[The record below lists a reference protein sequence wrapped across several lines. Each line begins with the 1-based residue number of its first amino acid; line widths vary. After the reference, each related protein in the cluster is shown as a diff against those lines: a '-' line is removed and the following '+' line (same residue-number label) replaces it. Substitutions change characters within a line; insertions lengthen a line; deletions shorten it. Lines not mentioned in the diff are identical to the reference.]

1 MLKNKLIVKKIRNIV
16 IFIMAIA
23 ILIGTYT
30 YVRRSRAENIIQVE
44 LEISDKSET
53 LELQKITVDATET
66 QDGNYLLDL
75 PTAVNGNIVTKYYT
89 TDGAEVVM
97 NDENA
102 DKTLTL
108 TQTEVDD
115 LKVQLQ
121 TDYDKK
127 EIETEDGQIITLY
140 NKELLAEKKTEEE
153 TSEETITEEGETN
166 QETKEQNSTNEITE
180 NETTENETTENET
193 TENETTENETTENE
207 LTESEVIEN
216 ETTEGETTEE
226 KVEFDDTVIVTGY
239 MPLEAQ
245 VDIKEIDLST
255 LSEIQLPSDTQTM
268 QKAYEVSVY
277 QIVRRTF
284 DVDGNLISEK
294 TVMSQNLISDVANNE
309 EEDTAVENE
318 TEGNEIAENEITE
331 NEITENEN
339 TNIQENSIIED
350 INAKNAKENE
360 NVESITEG
368 TTPDNTTITTIMLKD
383 GTRIEEEKME
393 YDPSIYNE
401 SIVIKTKNTEENT
414 LATIYTIQEDN
425 QIVAMESTVNK
436 EYIHTTFSKD
446 NQTVRYILAVEPN
459 ELPTEEIENDIPSS
473 SGIETMAITD
483 GNMLRSTSTET
494 GTQSAFLGNTNIKRS
509 NIDNVTFV
517 SSTSGANSTA
527 WDVSDKRDKS
537 ILAWY
542 ETNANGTLKVYIGSN
557 EKIYANTDS
566 SYLFAYI
573 GNETNCTS
581 TEIITN
587 IGLLNTSNVTNMSS
601 MFRNTGAGSM
611 ISLDL
616 GENFDTSSVTNMNT
630 MFSYTGF
637 NSMTNLDLGENFDT
651 SNVTS
656 MHNMFD
662 CTGYYAMTNLD
673 LGDKFDTGNV
683 TNMSSMFFDTGATS
697 MKSLNLG
704 SAFTK
709 IAENNKDMFFLTG
722 KSKEIVI
729 QVPEE
734 IYQDSTH
741 FKLNANSNETI
752 EFTRGTI
759 ILRNMLKS
767 TSTETEGQSAFLGN
781 TNIQREKVDN
791 VTFMDYIP
799 EDVYDASTDTYINS
813 TAWDVTAGENKSILA
828 WYETNENGT
837 VKVYIGSNETI
848 YANMDS
854 SYLFAYIGLSEDCN
868 SDEIITNIE
877 LLNTSKVTDMSYMF
891 YSAGYKAMKILD
903 LGDKFDTSNV
913 TNMSYMFFYIG
924 YNSMTSLDLGEK
936 FDTSKVTN
944 MSHMFEMIGIQQMTS
959 LVLGDK
965 FFTDNVTD
973 MTSMFS
979 TFSAQR
985 TRTLDLGPAFT
996 KIADI
1001 NTGIFDYSGIF
1012 IISAPETIYSDNTNF
1027 KLNAN
1032 SSTTIKLLEGN
1043 ITPKYRT
1050 EWLKESTQIDETDIN
1065 NPKMNITLRGT
1076 TNTEVASNEYISDV
1090 TSSLTTNDIKVYID
1104 DTEITDIVTKEVG
1117 TATQIANTRTGAQDV
1132 LQIVTLSNF
1141 EEATRRTGKDYKE
1154 WSGNIRIEVE
1164 QGTLTDTTYGNS
1176 NMDIEVNRSRTDS
1189 QIEDATKVDKNTT
1202 NAMFIDYIEPE
1213 FTYQYSSTDINHE
1226 EKTLTVDF
1234 SVTDKYFESSEVLAN
1249 AENITVKMLD
1259 TNVVPENL
1267 TKTLRK
1273 VQDITETRDG
1283 TEVKIGEKYRFVISG
1298 FEKASIDN
1306 GKYKEYSGPVSIVF
1320 PAGMVSDKS
1329 GNTNVQKNIT
1339 VGIDEPDGTGDEE
1352 IVDFVKPEIEK
1363 IDSSVNVKEK
1373 TATLK
1378 FVVTDKYLTN
1388 STLTTSNIQVLV
1400 NGSINTTIG
1409 KQLAS
1414 TVLNEQRVVD
1424 GVNSTAQYGTEYTLT
1439 LSGIDTTVNQIKVR
1453 IPAGVLIDTSGNGNK
1468 EANFIIFNTLRS
1480 TSTETGVDNNNS
1492 AFLGNTNIERGN
1504 IDNVI
1509 FMDDI
1514 PEDVYDKVT
1523 NTYKDDTAWDVSV
1536 MQDNS
1541 IIAWYEEKNNETVK
1555 VYIASSGD
1563 IYANTD
1569 ASYLF
1574 SGIGTASTC
1583 TSTEIITNL
1592 ELLNTSNVTNMSH
1605 MFYNTG
1611 KRAMTSLDLG
1621 DNFDTSNVTNMSYMF
1636 GYTGYQLMKTLDLG
1650 DNFDTSNVT
1659 NMSNMFSNTGFMTMT
1674 SLYLG
1679 EKFDTSKVTNMSY
1692 MFYYVGYMNITSLDL
1707 GNKFDTSKVTDMS
1720 YMFCWTGYTAMNNL
1734 ELGEKFDTNNVTNMR
1749 QMFSFTGYNAMTR
1762 LNLGDKFDT
1771 NKVND
1776 MEMMFY
1782 NTGYESMI
1790 SLDLGPAFTNIA
1802 PMSSDIFSNTGK
1814 SGSIIIQAPEA
1825 IYIDETHFEVFSM
1838 NGDPYIGFTR
1848 GKIEPKYRTEWIK
1861 EEASLDETETNNPK
1875 INITLRGTT
1884 NQEVSPDEYISD
1896 VTSSLTPNDIKVF
1909 IDNIEITDVVTKEVG
1924 SATQTDNARTGAKDV
1939 LQVVTLSNFEEATIR
1954 IGKSY
1959 KEWSGNIRIEVA
1971 QRTYDQGTL
1980 SDTTYGNSNME
1991 VASSDTYIGAET
2003 GAGAVSDFGARID
2016 NIVQDKVKV
2025 DQNTEGAMFADFIKP
2040 EFVYNYSSTD
2050 INYEEKTL
2058 TVDFSV
2064 TDKYFKDSTVLTN
2077 QDNIT
2082 VKMLDTNAVPENIT
2096 KTLTKVED
2104 ITETRE
2110 GADVKIGEKY
2120 RLVISGFEQASKAED
2135 GKYKEYSGPVSILFP
2150 AGMASDKSGNQN
2162 DQKNITIGI
2171 DEPNGTGDVEIVDV
2185 VAPIWEAKNVNIDR
2199 ENHEATVEL
2208 YGTDKYYANNT
2219 LDINKIKVIVDGE
2232 EVTNTECVIKE
2243 LSAPEVLNET
2253 RDGENVPYGV
2263 KYTLTLSNWA
2273 EEDSVF
2279 EESGRTYRE
2288 YSGNTELQI
2297 EAGSLVDE
2305 SGNANV
2311 QTTLDIG
2318 KIDVVSPDILKV
2330 SSNVDNENKKETIVF
2345 DVIDKEFET
2354 SQIST
2359 TDTSKIHVY
2368 VDDEEATTVTKT
2380 ITNVEDVTAM
2390 VNGRNEVVGK
2400 RYTLELTNF
2409 EQPRTSINYNREYAD
2424 WSGDVSIKIDAGI
2437 ATDKSGNE
2445 NVETTLEGDFVDFI
2459 KPNVTYQFTETDID
2473 HDGKTFTM
2481 VFDITDKFY
2490 TSGTL
2495 ALEDLAIRIDGE
2507 EPDWTEVNKALQVED
2522 RTNEVNGESKVIGK
2536 RYTLTLSNLEQLQ
2549 VKEGDNYLEYS
2560 GVITVAIPADKVVD
2574 TTGNANDA
2582 TTITSGISIPGG
2594 VVGEE
2599 EIVDVVNPLVE
2610 KMTSNVDVANK
2621 TAEITFK
2628 ATDKYFEN
2636 STLTNENIQIVVNGS
2651 VNTSITKQL
2660 TSTPLNEQRVVD
2672 GVSSTVQYG
2681 VQYTLALTGLDT
2693 TVNQIKVRIPEGL
2706 ITDQFGNGNKETDLI
2721 VFNTL
2726 RNTSTEANYTAGF
2739 LGNSNIQRQ
2748 NIDNV
2753 TFMDNIPESVYD
2765 VSTNTYIDNTAW
2777 DVSEMQDNTIIAWY
2791 ETSGRGM
2798 KKVYIGSND
2807 EIFGNVD
2814 SSYLFSY
2821 IGYEAACQTTE
2832 MITNISLL
2840 NTSNVTNM
2848 SYMFYYIGY
2857 WSMID
2862 LDLGENFDTS
2872 NVKDMSGMFSYAGYT
2887 MMINLELGERFDTS
2901 NVTNM
2906 SNMFYFTGVRS
2917 IVSLDLGENFN
2928 TINVTNMRN
2937 MFNNTGQESMT
2948 SLDLGDKFDTRNVTD
2963 MSNMFNSTGYSR
2975 MTSLDL
2981 GDKFD
2986 TRSVTNM
2993 ANMFNNT
3000 GSRAM
3005 KSLDLGY
3012 KFDIRNVTDMSSM
3025 FSYTGY
3031 DAMTSL
3037 DLGPAFTKIP
3047 ETNTDMFSNTGRTGQ
3062 IVIQAPEAIYQDE
3075 TNFKLNDGSNTTI
3088 EFTRG
3093 TITPKYRTE
3102 WMKEGA
3108 EIDETDANNP
3118 KLNITLR
3125 GTTNT
3130 EIDSSEYISD
3140 VTSLLT
3146 PNDIKVYID
3155 DTEITDVVTKE
3166 IGTATQTDNTRTG
3179 AKDILQ
3185 VVTLSNFEEATIRT
3199 GKSYK
3204 EWSGNIRIEVAQ
3216 GSLSD
3221 TTGPADEEGN
3231 KTTYG
3236 NKNMALAEDGSR
3248 LDNAI
3253 EDETKVDQNT
3263 EDVMFADFVKP
3274 GFVYNYSSTDINYEE
3289 KTLTVDFSVTDKYF
3303 KDSTVL
3309 TNQDNITV
3317 KMLDTNAVPEN
3328 ITKTLTKVE
3337 DITETREGADV
3348 KIGEKYRLVISGF
3361 EQASKAEDG
3370 KYKEYSG
3377 PVSIL
3382 FPAGMASDKSGNQN
3396 DQKNITIG
3404 IDEPNGTG
3412 DVEIVD
3418 VVAPIWEAKN
3428 VNIDRE
3434 NHEATVE
3441 LYGTDKYYA
3450 NNTLDINKIKV
3461 IVDGEEVTNTE
3472 CVIKE
3477 LSAPEILTEVR
3488 DEETVPY
3495 GVKYTLTLSNW
3506 KESDTAFQAS
3516 EKIYREYSGN
3526 TEIQIQ
3532 AGTLVDESGNENL
3545 ETTMDLGMI
3554 DLINPEIYQISSTKD
3569 ETEKTAT
3576 IIFEVV
3582 DKYFESAQI
3591 STTDTSKLTIFV
3603 DNEEAIGVTKTI
3615 TNEEDI
3621 TTTVAG
3627 NSKVVGK
3634 RYTLVI
3640 SNFEQPRT
3648 TIDYDREYSD
3658 WSGNV
3663 TVKIDAGTIVDESG
3677 NSN

>member
-1 MLKNKLIVKKIRNIV
+1 M
-16 IFIMAIA
+16 
-23 ILIGTYT
+23 
-30 YVRRSRAENIIQVE
+30 
-44 LEISDKSET
+44 
-53 LELQKITVDATET
+53 
-66 QDGNYLLDL
+66 
-75 PTAVNGNIVTKYYT
+75 
-89 TDGAEVVM
+89 
-97 NDENA
+97 
-102 DKTLTL
+102 
-108 TQTEVDD
+108 
-115 LKVQLQ
+115 
-121 TDYDKK
+121 
-127 EIETEDGQIITLY
+127 
-140 NKELLAEKKTEEE
+140 
-153 TSEETITEEGETN
+153 TS
-166 QETKEQNSTNEITE
+166 
-180 NETTENETTENET
+180 
-193 TENETTENETTENE
+193 
-207 LTESEVIEN
+207 
-216 ETTEGETTEE
+216 
-226 KVEFDDTVIVTGY
+226 
-239 MPLEAQ
+239 
-245 VDIKEIDLST
+245 
-255 LSEIQLPSDTQTM
+255 
-268 QKAYEVSVY
+268 
-277 QIVRRTF
+277 
-284 DVDGNLISEK
+284 
-294 TVMSQNLISDVANNE
+294 
-309 EEDTAVENE
+309 
-318 TEGNEIAENEITE
+318 
-331 NEITENEN
+331 
-339 TNIQENSIIED
+339 
-350 INAKNAKENE
+350 
-360 NVESITEG
+360 
-368 TTPDNTTITTIMLKD
+368 
-383 GTRIEEEKME
+383 
-393 YDPSIYNE
+393 
-401 SIVIKTKNTEENT
+401 
-414 LATIYTIQEDN
+414 
-425 QIVAMESTVNK
+425 
-436 EYIHTTFSKD
+436 
-446 NQTVRYILAVEPN
+446 
-459 ELPTEEIENDIPSS
+459 
-473 SGIETMAITD
+473 
-483 GNMLRSTSTET
+483 
-494 GTQSAFLGNTNIKRS
+494 
-509 NIDNVTFV
+509 
-517 SSTSGANSTA
+517 
-527 WDVSDKRDKS
+527 
-537 ILAWY
+537 
-542 ETNANGTLKVYIGSN
+542 
-557 EKIYANTDS
+557 
-566 SYLFAYI
+566 
-573 GNETNCTS
+573 
-581 TEIITN
+581 
-587 IGLLNTSNVTNMSS
+587 
-601 MFRNTGAGSM
+601 
-611 ISLDL
+611 
-616 GENFDTSSVTNMNT
+616 
-630 MFSYTGF
+630 
-637 NSMTNLDLGENFDT
+637 
-651 SNVTS
+651 
-656 MHNMFD
+656 
-662 CTGYYAMTNLD
+662 
-673 LGDKFDTGNV
+673 
-683 TNMSSMFFDTGATS
+683 
-697 MKSLNLG
+697 
-704 SAFTK
+704 
-709 IAENNKDMFFLTG
+709 
-722 KSKEIVI
+722 
-729 QVPEE
+729 
-734 IYQDSTH
+734 
-741 FKLNANSNETI
+741 
-752 EFTRGTI
+752 
-759 ILRNMLKS
+759 
-767 TSTETEGQSAFLGN
+767 
-781 TNIQREKVDN
+781 
-791 VTFMDYIP
+791 
-799 EDVYDASTDTYINS
+799 
-813 TAWDVTAGENKSILA
+813 
-828 WYETNENGT
+828 
-837 VKVYIGSNETI
+837 
-848 YANMDS
+848 
-854 SYLFAYIGLSEDCN
+854 
-868 SDEIITNIE
+868 
-877 LLNTSKVTDMSYMF
+877 
-891 YSAGYKAMKILD
+891 LD

-913 TNMSYMFFYIG
+913 TNMSNMFSYTG
-924 YNSMTSLDLGEK
+924 YKSMTSLDLGEK

-944 MSHMFEMIGIQQMTS
+944 MSHMFEMTGSQKMIS

-979 TFSAQR
+979 TSSEQR
-985 TRTLDLGPAFT
+985 IKTLNLGPAFT

-1012 IISAPETIYSDNTNF
+1012 IILAPETIYSDNTNF

-1132 LQIVTLSNF
+1132 LQVVTLSNF

-1176 NMDIEVNRSRTDS
+1176 NMDIEKNGSRTDS

-1234 SVTDKYFESSEVLAN
+1234 SVTDKYFENSEVLAN

-1352 IVDFVKPEIEK
+1352 IVDFIKPEIEK

-1400 NGSINTTIG
+1400 NGSVNTTIE
-1409 KQLAS
+1409 KQLTS

-1424 GVNSTAQYGTEYTLT
+1424 GVSSTVQYGTEYTLT

-1453 IPAGVLIDTSGNGNK
+1453 IPEGTLLDTSGNGNK
-1468 EANFIIFNTLRS
+1468 EKDFIVFNTLRS
-1480 TSTETGVDNNNS
+1480 TSTETEANS
-1492 AFLGNTNIERGN
+1492 GFLGNTNIERQN
-1504 IDNVI
+1504 ITNVT
-1509 FMDDI
+1509 F
-1514 PEDVYDKVT
+1514 VS
-1523 NTYKDDTAWDVSV
+1523 NTSGANSTAWDVSA
-1536 MQDNS
+1536 MGDHS
-1541 IIAWYEEKNNETVK
+1541 IIAWYEDRYIGDGIVK
-1555 VYIASSGD
+1555 VYIGSNDD
-1563 IYANTD
+1563 IFGNID
-1569 ASYLF
+1569 SSYLF
-1574 SGIGTASTC
+1574 SWIGARDFTTL
-1583 TSTEIITNL
+1583 EIITNI
-1592 ELLNTSNVTNMSH
+1592 ELLNTGNVQNMSH
-1605 MFYNTG
+1605 MFEYAGTETM
-1611 KRAMTSLDLG
+1611 RSLYLG
-1621 DNFDTSNVTNMSYMF
+1621 SNFDTSNVTDMSYMF
-1636 GYTGYQLMKTLDLG
+1636 NATGRMLMTNFAMG
-1650 DNFDTSNVT
+1650 SNFDTSNVT
-1659 NMSNMFSNTGFMTMT
+1659 NMSNMFANMGYEKLSFL
-1674 SLYLG
+1674 SLG
-1679 EKFDTSKVTNMSY
+1679 S
-1692 MFYYVGYMNITSLDL
+1692 
-1707 GNKFDTSKVTDMS
+1707 KFDTSKVTDMS
-1720 YMFCWTGYTAMNNL
+1720 YMFANTGV
-1734 ELGEKFDTNNVTNMR
+1734 EV
-1749 QMFSFTGYNAMTR
+1749 MTD
-1762 LNLGDKFDT
+1762 LDLGDKFDT
-1771 NKVND
+1771 SNVEYMTWMFYGTGANNMRSLDLGDKFNTNKVTD
-1776 MEMMFY
+1776 MSSMFNYTGEKEMT
-1782 NTGYESMI
+1782 N
-1790 SLDLGPAFTNIA
+1790 LDLGPAFTNIA
-1802 PMSSDIFSNTGK
+1802 SMSLNIFGGTGK

-1825 IYIDETHFEVFSM
+1825 IYIDKTHFEVFSM

-2064 TDKYFKDSTVLTN
+2064 TDKYFNASTVLTN

-2135 GKYKEYSGPVSILFP
+2135 GKYKEYSGPVSIIFP
-2150 AGMASDKSGNQN
+2150 AGMVSDKSGNQN

-2171 DEPNGTGDVEIVDV
+2171 DEPNGTGNAEIVDV
-2185 VAPIWEAKNVNIDR
+2185 VSPIWEAKNVNIDR

-2390 VNGRNEVVGK
+2390 VNGKNEVVGK

-2409 EQPRTSINYNREYAD
+2409 EQPRTSINYNREYTD

-2445 NVETTLEGDFVDFI
+2445 NLETTLNGDFVDFI
-2459 KPNVTYQFTETDID
+2459 KPDVTYQFTETDID
-2473 HDGKTFTM
+2473 HEGKTFTM
-2481 VFDITDKFY
+2481 VLDITDKFY

-2495 ALEDLAIRIDGE
+2495 VLEDLAIRIDGE
-2507 EPDWTEVNKALQVED
+2507 EPNWTEVDKALQVED
-2522 RTNEVNGESKVIGK
+2522 RTNEVNGETKVIGK

-2549 VKEGDNYLEYS
+2549 VKEGDNYLDYS

-2574 TTGNANDA
+2574 TTGNANTA

-2594 VVGEE
+2594 AVGDE
-2599 EIVDVVNPLVE
+2599 EIVDVVDPLVE

-2672 GVSSTVQYG
+2672 GTSSTVQYG

-2726 RNTSTEANYTAGF
+2726 RNTNTETNNTSAF

-2753 TFMDNIPESVYD
+2753 TFMDHIPESVYD
-2765 VSTNTYIDNTAW
+2765 VSTNTYIDNTAC
-2777 DVSEMQDNTIIAWY
+2777 DVSAMQDNTIIAWY

-2807 EIFGNVD
+2807 EMFGNVD

-2821 IGYEAACQTTE
+2821 IGYEVACQTTE

-2848 SYMFYYIGY
+2848 SNMFYYIGY

-2862 LDLGENFDTS
+2862 LNLGENFDTS
-2872 NVKDMSGMFSYAGYT
+2872 NVKNMSGMFSYAGYT
-2887 MMINLELGERFDTS
+2887 MMINLELGENFDTS
-2901 NVTNM
+2901 NVTDM
-2906 SNMFYFTGVRS
+2906 SNMFYFTGYRS
-2917 IVSLDLGENFN
+2917 IASLNLGENFN

-2937 MFNNTGQESMT
+2937 MFNNTGEESMT

-3000 GSRAM
+3000 GCRAM

-3062 IVIQAPEAIYQDE
+3062 IVIQAPEAIYQDK
-3075 TNFKLNDGSNTTI
+3075 TNFKLNGDSGTTI

-3102 WMKEGA
+3102 WMKEGT

-3248 LDNAI
+3248 MDHSI

-3303 KDSTVL
+3303 NASTVL

-3377 PVSIL
+3377 PVSII
-3382 FPAGMASDKSGNQN
+3382 FPAGMVSDKSGNQN

-3412 DVEIVD
+3412 NAEIVD
-3418 VVAPIWEAKN
+3418 VVSPIWEAKN

-3472 CVIKE
+3472 CIIKE
-3477 LSAPEILTEVR
+3477 LSAPEVLNETR
-3488 DEETVPY
+3488 DGTSVQY
-3495 GVKYTLTLSNW
+3495 GVKYTLTLSGW
-3506 KESDTAFQAS
+3506 KQTDEAFQAS
-3516 EKIYREYSGN
+3516 EKRYREYSGN
-3526 TEIQIQ
+3526 TQIIIEE
-3532 AGTLVDESGNENL
+3532 GTLIDESGNESD
-3545 ETTMDLGMI
+3545 ETTLDLGFI
-3554 DLINPEIYQISSTKD
+3554 DVVDPEVYQISVTKNVD
-3569 ETEKTAT
+3569 EKTDT
-3576 IIFEVV
+3576 IIFDAV
-3582 DKYFESAQI
+3582 DKYFASSSI
-3591 STTDTSKLTIFV
+3591 TTTNTEGLTVYV
-3603 DNEEAIGVTKTI
+3603 DDEEAIGVTKTI
-3615 TNEEDI
+3615 VDIEDI
-3621 TTTVAG
+3621 TATVNG
-3627 NSKVVGK
+3627 SEKKIGE
-3634 RYTLVI
+3634 RYTLVL
-3640 SNFEQPRT
+3640 SNFEQERT
-3648 TIDYDREYSD
+3648 TPVDYDREYSD
-3658 WSGNV
+3658 WSGTV
-3663 TVKIDAGTIVDESG
+3663 TVKVAPGLVKDSSG
-3677 NSN
+3677 NTNQEVPDVETISKDTEYVGYYADIDGNGSVDGVIYADLAQGKSGQWGTNSYGTYSYATETGLKEYYISQTNYTGDFGTKDVITALEGSVGKERFYVMSLEDFNDGNGPTYTWYDAADGQMDDYATATSTDFGAGKTNTANMIAKWNASDYGPQDDNDTYKDMWGVIQEEVEKGWFVPSRAEWAAFGSNLNITKDDYADYNLYICYWSSSQDFANGAWLAYFYGGYLSGDGVINGEYVRLSATF